1 VAAAVLLFTGRCP
14 RGLFDLL
21 VGIARWAL
29 RVIAFVALLTE
40 MYPLSGLV
48 DRADFRFSVE

>member
-1 VAAAVLLFTGRCP
+1 MLLFTGRCP

-29 RVIAFVALLTE
+29 RVIAFVVLLTE